1 MADTHKIDQL
11 RYSLWLCPE
20 LGLSAP
26 LQTTINQ
33 LAAKHSS
40 LSFSPHMTVCS
51 GITGNLDELT
61 SKLVNFANSNH
72 SLYLHGL
79 RFSYHAR
86 LYQSLFIELTLDRC
100 LQKFQSHAMEA
111 LELVPTVDFFPH
123 ISLAYIDPRSFDAQA
138 EIAQLD
144 SQLLL
149 KRRHDRLILM
159 ETTQEQ
165 KNWKKIREFNL
176 HDR

>member
-1 MADTHKIDQL
+1 
-11 RYSLWLCPE
+11 
-20 LGLSAP
+20 
-26 LQTTINQ
+26 
-33 LAAKHSS
+33 
-40 LSFSPHMTVCS
+40 
-51 GITGNLDELT
+51 
-61 SKLVNFANSNH
+61 
-72 SLYLHGL
+72 
-79 RFSYHAR
+79 
-86 LYQSLFIELTLDRC
+86 
-100 LQKFQSHAMEA
+100 MEA